1 VMAHARRTYRQSMQ
15 PPGFVGFTAKYKET
29 DLYVA
34 VDEASFAQALPG
46 FVENRILFYRTQ
58 LEKYIEEDPVFRTTL
73 EPHLLPL
80 TAPPLALA
88 MTKAA
93 NMAGVGPMAAVAG
106 AFAQFIGRD
115 LLAKVKEVIIEN
127 GGDIFLQVK
136 EKIKISVY
144 AGSSP
149 LSNRIALE
157 LEPQPHGLGV
167 CTSSGTV
174 GPSLS
179 FGRADAAVIISP
191 SAILA
196 DAVATATANRIQTPA
211 DLQPAIDFARQI
223 PGVTGALV
231 IKDDKI
237 AAWGQL
243 KLVPV

>member
-1 VMAHARRTYRQSMQ
+1 MQ
-15 PPGFVGFTAKYKET
+15 PRGFTGFSAKYKET

-34 VDEASFAQALPG
+34 VDEESFTPELPTL
-46 FVENRILFYRTQ
+46 VENRILFYRTQ
-58 LEKYIEEDPVFRTTL
+58 LERYIDQDPDFRTTL
-73 EPHLLPL
+73 EPYLVPL
-80 TAPPLALA
+80 TAPPMALA

-93 NMAGVGPMAAVAG
+93 NLAGVGPMAAVAG
-106 AFAQFIGRD
+106 AFAQFIGHD
-115 LLAKVKEVIIEN
+115 LLAKVKEVIVEN
-127 GGDIFLQVK
+127 GGDIYLKVR
-136 EKIKISVY
+136 ETVTIAVY

-157 LEPQPHGLGV
+157 LEPQPQGLGV

-174 GPSLS
+174 GPSFS

-191 SAILA
+191 SAVLA
-196 DAVATATANRIQTPA
+196 DAVATATANRVQTPA
-211 DLQPAIDFARQI
+211 DLQPAVDFARRI
-223 PGVTGALV
+223 PGVTGVLA